1 MQNNWSALVHRYMSQ
16 NIEPDFHLKNP
27 AITPTP
33 GAARNR
39 SARMKAQP
47 AMVLLASLWVAGMGT
62 AVAATPLQVA
72 YAGSM
77 GAVMDLH
84 LGPAFARTHHVTY
97 QGEGQGAYGLA
108 HLIAAKKLRTDVFI
122 SITPGPI
129 RVLEKAGM
137 VSKAVPVASTAM
149 VIAYSPKSRYAKEF
163 AAAAAGQMPWYT
175 VLEKPGIQFGR
186 TDPQTDPQGQNIIFT
201 FLLAQKYYHHPELV
215 QHILGPVENQ
225 KQIFTEASLL
235 TRLKSGQMDASSG
248 YESAVKSLHLP
259 FITLPDEIN
268 LSNPAMAK
276 AWYDSVHFTMTVDG
290 KTKILDTQ
298 PLVFYAAVPKDA
310 PNPKL
315 GEAFIRFM
323 TSKAGQAMFKET
335 GYNPPKGGD
344 LS

>member
-1 MQNNWSALVHRYMSQ
+1 MHESTAACHGLTRQSVGGGHGNRCGR
-16 NIEPDFHLKNP
+16 P
-27 AITPTP
+27 PTP
-33 GAARNR
+33 GRLCR
-39 SARMKAQP
+39 FH
-47 AMVLLASLWVAGMGT
+47 
-62 AVAATPLQVA
+62 
-72 YAGSM
+72 GS
-77 GAVMDLH
+77 GYGQH
-84 LGPAFARTHHVTY
+84 LGPAFAKTHHVTY

-129 RVLEKAGM
+129 KVLEKAGM

-163 AAAAAGQMPWYT
+163 AAAAADKMPWYT

-201 FLLAQKYYHHPELV
+201 FLLAQKYYHQPELV
-215 QHILGPVENQ
+215 QRVLGPVENQ

-259 FITLPDEIN
+259 FIILPDEIN

-276 AWYDSVHFTMTVDG
+276 AWYDTVHFSMMVDG
-290 KTKILDTQ
+290 KTKTLHTQ

-310 PNPKL
+310 PHPKL

-323 TSKAGQAMFKET
+323 TSKAGQVMFKET

>member
-1 MQNNWSALVHRYMSQ
+1 MQNHRSALLHRYMSQ
-16 NIEPDFHLKNP
+16 NIQMDPYPRHP
-27 AITPTP
+27 AITPAP
-33 GAARNR
+33 GATPNRPASKAR
-39 SARMKAQP
+39 P
-47 AMVLLASLWVAGMGT
+47 AAALLAGLWMAGMGT
-62 AVAATPLQVA
+62 AMADPPLQVA

-84 LGPAFARTHHVTY
+84 LGPAFAKAHHVTY

-137 VSKAVPVASTAM
+137 VNKAIPVASTAM
-149 VIAYSPKSRYAKEF
+149 VIAYSPKSRYAKDF
-163 AAAAAGQMPWYT
+163 AAAAAGKLPWYT

-186 TDPQTDPQGQNIIFT
+186 TDPQTDPQGQNIVFT
-201 FLLAQKYYHHPELV
+201 FLLAQKYYHQPELV
-215 QHILGPVENQ
+215 QSILGPVENQ
-225 KQIFTEASLL
+225 RQIFTEASLL
-235 TRLKSGQMDASSG
+235 ARLKSGQMDASSG

-259 FITLPDEIN
+259 FIPLPDEIN

-276 AWYDSVHFTMTVDG
+276 AWYDTVHFTMQVDG
-290 KTKILDTQ
+290 KTQTLHTQ

-310 PNPKL
+310 PHPKL

-323 TSKAGQAMFKET
+323 TSKAGQAMFRET

>member
-16 NIEPDFHLKNP
+16 NIESDQHLKNP
-27 AITPTP
+27 AITQTP
-33 GAARNR
+33 GVVRNR
-39 SARMKAQP
+39 SIRMKAQP
-47 AMVLLASLWVAGMGT
+47 PVMALLVSLWVAGMGT
-62 AVAATPLQVA
+62 AVAATPLHVA

-77 GAVMDLH
+77 GAVMDMH
-84 LGPAFARTHHVTY
+84 LGPAFAKTHHVTY

-129 RVLEKAGM
+129 RVLEKVGM

-149 VIAYSPKSRYAKEF
+149 VIAYSPKSRYANEF
-163 AAAAAGQMPWYT
+163 VAAAAGKIPWYT

-186 TDPQTDPQGQNIIFT
+186 TDPQTDPQGQNILFT
-201 FLLAQKYYHHPELV
+201 FLLAQKYYHQPELAQRV
-215 QHILGPVENQ
+215 LGPVENQ

-235 TRLKSGQMDASSG
+235 ARLKSGQIDASSG

-276 AWYDSVHFTMTVDG
+276 AWYDTVHFTMTVDG
-290 KTKILDTQ
+290 KTKTLDTQ

-310 PNPKL
+310 PHPKL

-335 GYNPPKGGD
+335 GYNNPR
-344 LS
+344 

>member
-1 MQNNWSALVHRYMSQ
+1 MSQ
-16 NIEPDFHLKNP
+16 NIEPDSHLKNP
-27 AITPTP
+27 VITPTP
-33 GAARNR
+33 AAARNR
-39 SARMKAQP
+39 SVRMKAQP

-62 AVAATPLQVA
+62 AVATTPLQVA

-84 LGPAFARTHHVTY
+84 LGPAFAKTNHVTY

-129 RVLEKAGM
+129 KVLEKAGM
-137 VSKAVPVASTAM
+137 VRKAVPVASTAM

-163 AAAAAGQMPWYT
+163 AAAASGKMPWYT

-201 FLLAQKYYHHPELV
+201 FLLAKKYYHQPELV
-215 QHILGPVENQ
+215 QRVLGPVENQ

-276 AWYDSVHFTMTVDG
+276 AWYDTVHFTMTVGG
-290 KTKILDTQ
+290 KTKTLHTQ
-298 PLVFYAAVPKDA
+298 PLVFYATVPKDA

-323 TSKAGQAMFKET
+323 TSKAGQVMFKET